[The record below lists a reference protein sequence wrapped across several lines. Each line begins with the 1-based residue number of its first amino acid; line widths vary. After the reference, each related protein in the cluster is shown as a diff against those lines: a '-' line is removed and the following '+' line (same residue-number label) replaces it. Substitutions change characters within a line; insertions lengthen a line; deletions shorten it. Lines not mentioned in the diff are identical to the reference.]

1 MFREGRL
8 SSPSQTSGQ
17 CAIDSVIVVLFYA
30 DGIRQAMWSWFFS
43 KAPKGVV
50 NIPDEELNPELLR
63 TDARKLAAAFL
74 ITIGARVLRILDTE
88 EAMESTV
95 RGKSFSVSDESHG
108 TTPSEVCSN
117 LGMSLARVLR
127 YARPRVGPLGG
138 VEIIDPRARSN
149 LDVYDEAGK
158 EHMERMLRWILTEF
172 LPTEIAGYGS
182 FSVGKTLSLFSSDE
196 PIAMNLFLIE
206 IESEEN
212 PVIPEPHTIHSA
224 SVVRI
229 NGAWYVAENEVGHLF
244 ALLTPAGTDLTPE
257 ILSQIED
264 TQDVY
269 FEVRYTS
276 TSDEDPNPSAQ
287 YFLRD
292 LGDNVI
298 ASTVSMPMLSRVP
311 SAARSYVRTSIM
323 REIHGIR
330 APEGRV
336 ILPGSRTILY
346 WKATGRKTP
355 PPTKGTSIMS
365 MFGAAG
371 ASGGKRK
378 TKKKKVKRRKTSRA
392 SRASRGGRVRP
403 SLPK

>member
-17 CAIDSVIVVLFYA
+17 CAIDSVTVVLFYA

-63 TDARKLAAAFL
+63 TDARKLATAFL
-74 ITIGARVLRILDTE
+74 LTIGARVLRILDTE
-88 EAMESTV
+88 EALESVV

-127 YARPRVGPLGG
+127 YARARVAPPGG
-138 VEIIDPRARSN
+138 VKIINPSARST
-149 LDVYDEAGK
+149 LELYDEAGK
-158 EHMERMLRWILTEF
+158 EDMERLLQWILTEF
-172 LPTEIAGYGS
+172 LPGEVGYGG
-182 FSVGKTLSLFSSDE
+182 FSIGKSLSLSSTSDE
-196 PIAMNLFLIE
+196 PVAINLFLVE
-206 IESEEN
+206 IESEGN
-212 PVIPEPHTIHSA
+212 PVVPEPHAVHSA
-224 SVVRI
+224 SVVRV
-229 NGAWYVAENEVGHLF
+229 NGGWYIAENEVGHLF

-257 ILSQIED
+257 IVSQIED

-269 FEVRYTS
+269 FEARYTS
-276 TSDEDPNPSAQ
+276 TSEEDPNPSAQ

-292 LGDNVI
+292 LSDNVL
-298 ASTVSMPMLSRVP
+298 ASTVVMPMLSRVP
-311 SAARSYVRTSIM
+311 SLARSYIRTSIM
-323 REIHGIR
+323 REIYGIR
-330 APEGRV
+330 TGEGRL

-346 WKATGRKTP
+346 WKPSGRKTP
-355 PPTKGTSIMS
+355 PPTKGTSIMD

-378 TKKKKVKRRKTSRA
+378 TKKSKKKRRKTSRA
-392 SRASRGGRVRP
+392 SRAARARP